1 MIFAERNNRQVLAA
15 LIVVVF
21 LAVFSFFRL
30 QLQSD
35 RVVTRELTR
44 AEMLSVEGGK
54 LDSITKGFLIT
65 AAVVGI
71 TVGVVAITGGL
82 AGPAAP
88 VIAQAA
94 WIYVGSSYVNASLA
108 IAGGVAAGAGAYAG
122 R

>member
-1 MIFAERNNRQVLAA
+1 VLLAERNNRQVIAA
-15 LIVVVF
+15 MIVVAF
-21 LAVFSFFRL
+21 LAVFSIFLPGFE
-30 QLQSD
+30 SE
-35 RVVTRELTR
+35 RVVMRDLTR
-44 AEMLSVEGGK
+44 AEMVGIQGAG
-54 LDSITKGFLIT
+54 LDVMTKGILIT

-94 WIYVGSSYVNASLA
+94 WMFVGSSYVNASLA
-108 IAGGVAAGAGAYAG
+108 IAGGVASGATVYSG